1 MDILI
6 FFHFSIHPIHPLHH
20 KIKILQTIDNGFNL
34 SINDQPCIMLKIQI
48 ISLCSVPFYILFIH
62 QSILWSIRI
71 RIKNNPLSIEAGT
84 WDRTVWRRGTSDS
97 STTNI
102 IMGAKLPPT
111 VAWLWFVMLV
121 VVVWTSS
128 GNGKTAGCN
137 VVAVVL
143 QCHYAT
149 NAMVQQFNSVTSTNQ
164 QLQCCIHT
172 VNSKKIGKIVQKLLF

>member
-1 MDILI
+1 MEILI

-84 WDRTVWRRGTSDS
+84 WIEVYGGGGPQTPVQPIH
-97 STTNI
+97 I

-111 VAWLWFVMLV
+111 VA
-121 VVVWTSS
+121 
-128 GNGKTAGCN
+128 
-137 VVAVVL
+137 
-143 QCHYAT
+143 
-149 NAMVQQFNSVTSTNQ
+149 
-164 QLQCCIHT
+164 
-172 VNSKKIGKIVQKLLF
+172 